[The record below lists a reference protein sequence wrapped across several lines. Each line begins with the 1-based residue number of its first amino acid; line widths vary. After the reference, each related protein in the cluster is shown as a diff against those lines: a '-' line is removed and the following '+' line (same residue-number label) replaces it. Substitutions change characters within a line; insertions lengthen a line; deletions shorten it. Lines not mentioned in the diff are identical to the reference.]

1 MKTTAG
7 ADDVIGGWLVA
18 QTIAGRLGLGVGEAA
33 GADGVGVGLVPAIGP
48 CRFGRLSGL
57 ATTST
62 PTRRT
67 AITAAAAAAIQFRPA
82 DLPPPLIRYRTR
94 SPTSRP
100 CQHLIC
106 SSLLFHSPPTVP
118 LT

>member
-48 CRFGRLSGL
+48 WRFGRLSGL

-62 PTRRT
+62 PTRRI
-67 AITAAAAAAIQFRPA
+67 AITAAAAAAIQFGPA
-82 DLPPPLIRYRTR
+82 DLDAPLRDDRAR
-94 SPTSRP
+94 SRSAGLGETLIWSTTCVRSRRKAAR
-100 CQHLIC
+100 
-106 SSLLFHSPPTVP
+106 
-118 LT
+118 